1 MVMQD
6 VQAAV
11 EVQMLER
18 KAKKQVTKEIVRIVR
33 QKVETQ
39 DRSVVE

>member
-11 EVQMLER
+11 EVQMLEM
-18 KAKKQVTKEIVRIVR
+18 KAKKQVTKEIVRIVG

>member
-1 MVMQD
+1 MQD

-11 EVQMLER
+11 EVQMLGR
-18 KAKKQVTKEIVRIVR
+18 KAKEQVTKEIARIVG

>member
-1 MVMQD
+1 MQD
-6 VQAAV
+6 VQAV

-18 KAKKQVTKEIVRIVR
+18 RARKQVTKEIVRIVR

>member
-1 MVMQD
+1 MQD
-6 VQAAV
+6 VQAV

-18 KAKKQVTKEIVRIVR
+18 RARKQVTKEIVRIVG

>member
-1 MVMQD
+1 MQD
-6 VQAAV
+6 VQAV

-18 KAKKQVTKEIVRIVR
+18 RARKQVTKEIVRIVG

-39 DRSVVE
+39 DRSVVD

>member
-1 MVMQD
+1 MQD

-11 EVQMLER
+11 EVLMLEM
-18 KAKKQVTKEIVRIVR
+18 KAKKQVTKEIVRIVG

-39 DRSVVE
+39 DRSVVD